1 MCFEARRRFVPEIA
15 SAHVHCDETH
25 IIRFVS
31 TSRTRIRQ
39 LRIDWLKSVRDIVV
53 VLLRMRSCIIRPLS
67 FRSWHIED
75 GGSLYYKYFLL
86 QNVETNRMR
95 CVSSLGDAS
104 FPRYLRF
111 TSAHARKQTSPQP
124 PGRELK
130 CERVVGSENGF
141 QIWIADDV
149 SIPKMT
155 SQKFLVPT
163 PPAES
168 QKCVYRERKL
178 GLENVF
184 QI

>member
-1 MCFEARRRFVPEIA
+1 MCFEAGRCFVPEIA
-15 SAHVHCDETH
+15 SAHAHCDETH

-39 LRIDWLKSVRDIVV
+39 LRIDCLKSVRDIVV

-67 FRSWHIED
+67 FRSWHIQV
-75 GGSLYYKYFLL
+75 

-178 GLENVF
+178 GLENGF